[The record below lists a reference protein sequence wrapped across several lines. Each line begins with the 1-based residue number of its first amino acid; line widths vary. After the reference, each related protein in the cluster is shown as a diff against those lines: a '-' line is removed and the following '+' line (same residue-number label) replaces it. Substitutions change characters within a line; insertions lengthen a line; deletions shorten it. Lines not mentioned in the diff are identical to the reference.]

1 MGAVGV
7 VSNGAPTGTWGSGL
21 ARATHGDDKTSQPRE
36 AGYKNVPTA
45 RGGIKKSVL
54 VLEVS

>member
-21 ARATHGDDKTSQPRE
+21 ARATHGRMIRCVS
-36 AGYKNVPTA
+36 
-45 RGGIKKSVL
+45 RGIVAL
-54 VLEVS
+54 H